1 MAIIKKGI
9 LGGFSNKVGNVVGS
23 SWKGISTMRSLPAS
37 YNDANSDAQKKQ
49 RTAFSYYSE
58 MGSELLTSF
67 IRPVLDPQAKRMSG
81 YNLFVKQNLDAVAN
95 GKINFEEDLPIFSTG
110 RLCEAYLL
118 SAELDQDS
126 SVLSLAWESNVDCT
140 LGEESDSIYAF
151 VFGIGN
157 KVVWAGKVGS
167 RGRPVSG
174 APGLYQ
180 GLQEISCPNFATEDL
195 YYAIVCAYSPRLK
208 EGSNQSKPKTISTT

>member
-37 YNDANSDAQKKQ
+37 YNDANSESQQKQ

-58 MGSELLTSF
+58 IGSELLTSF

-81 YNLFVKQNLDAVAN
+81 YNLFVKQNLDAVSR
-95 GKINFEEDLPIFSTG
+95 GEIVFDEDPPIFSTG
-110 RLCEAYLL
+110 RLCDTYLTA
-118 SAELDQDS
+118 AELDQGS
-126 SVLSLAWESNVDCT
+126 SVLSLEWESNVNCA
-140 LGEESDSIYAF
+140 LGEETDSIYAF
-151 VFGIGN
+151 LFGAGN
-157 KVVWAGKVGS
+157 KVVWAGKVGT
-167 RGRPVSG
+167 RGRAVQG

-180 GLQEISCPNFATEDL
+180 GMEEITCPRFATEDL
-195 YYAIVCAYSPRLK
+195 YYAVVCAYSPRLK
-208 EGSNQSKPKTISTT
+208 EGSNQSKAKAISNV

>member
-37 YNDANSDAQKKQ
+37 YNDANSDAQQKQ

-58 MGSELLTSF
+58 MGSEILTSF

-110 RLCEAYLL
+110 RLCEAYLT
-118 SAELDQDS
+118 SAELDTES
-126 SVLSLAWESNVDCT
+126 SVLSLGWESSLNCA
-140 LGEESDSIYAF
+140 LGEGSDSIYAF
-151 VFGIGN
+151 VFGLGN
-157 KVVWAGKVGS
+157 KIVWAGKVGT
-167 RGRPVSG
+167 RGRELPG
-174 APGLYQ
+174 APGVYQ
-180 GLQEISCPNFATEDL
+180 GLEEISCPNFATEDL
-195 YYAIVCAYSPRLK
+195 YYAVVCAYSPRLK
-208 EGSNQSKPKTISTT
+208 ESSNQSKPKSISTT

>member
-23 SWKGISTMRSLPAS
+23 SWKGISTMRSLPES
-37 YNDANSDAQKKQ
+37 YNDANSEAQQKQ
-49 RTAFSYYSE
+49 RTAFSFYSE

-81 YNLFVKQNLDAVAN
+81 YNLFVKQNLDAVAS
-95 GKINFEEDLPIFSTG
+95 GKLNFQEDLPIFSTG
-110 RLCEAYLL
+110 RLCDVYLTA
-118 SAELDQDS
+118 AELDQDS
-126 SVLSLAWESNVDCT
+126 FVLSLAWESNVNCA

-151 VFGIGN
+151 VFGTEN
-157 KVVWAGKVGS
+157 KVVWAGKVGT
-167 RGRPVSG
+167 RGKVVSG

-180 GLQEISCPNFATEDL
+180 GLEEISCPSFATENL

-208 EGSNQSKPKTISTT
+208 ESSNQSKPKAISIT

>member
-37 YNDANSDAQKKQ
+37 YNDANSESQQKQ

-58 MGSELLTSF
+58 LGSELLTSF

-95 GKINFEEDLPIFSTG
+95 GSIDFKEDPPIFSTG
-110 RLCEAYLL
+110 RLCEVYLT
-118 SAELDQDS
+118 SVGLDQES
-126 SVLSLAWESNVDCT
+126 FVLSLEWESSINCA
-140 LGEESDSIYAF
+140 LGEESDNIYAF
-151 VFGIGN
+151 VFGRGN
-157 KVVWAGKVGS
+157 KVVWAGKVGT
-167 RGRPVSG
+167 RGRAVAG
-174 APGLYQ
+174 APGLYR
-180 GLQEISCPNFATEDL
+180 GIEEISCPNFATQDL
-195 YYAIVCAYSPRLK
+195 VDVVVCAYSPRMK
-208 EGSNQSKPKTISTT
+208 EGSNQSEPKTVSIT

>member
-37 YNDANSDAQKKQ
+37 YNDANSESQQKQ

-58 MGSELLTSF
+58 LGSELLTSF

-95 GKINFEEDLPIFSTG
+95 GSVNFEEDTPIFSTG
-110 RLCEAYLL
+110 RLCETYLL
-118 SAELDQDS
+118 SAEFHQDS
-126 SVLSLAWESNVDCT
+126 SVLFLEWESNVNCA
-140 LGEESDSIYAF
+140 LGEENDSVYAF
-151 VFGIGN
+151 VFGTGN
-157 KVVWAGKVGS
+157 RVVWAGKVGT
-167 RGRPVSG
+167 RGRAVQG
-174 APGLYQ
+174 APGLYK
-180 GLQEISCPNFATEDL
+180 GIEEISCPNFATVPPT
-195 YYAIVCAYSPRLK
+195 YAIVCAYSPRLK
-208 EGSNQSKPKTISTT
+208 EGSNQSKPKEISIA

>member
-23 SWKGISTMRSLPAS
+23 SWKGISTMRSLPSS
-37 YNDANSDAQKKQ
+37 YNDANSEAQQKQ

-58 MGSELLTSF
+58 MGSQLLTSY

-95 GKINFEEDLPIFSTG
+95 GDIIFDEDPPIFSTG
-110 RLCEAYLL
+110 RLCEVYLL
-118 SAELDQDS
+118 SAEHDQDS
-126 SVLSLAWESNVDCT
+126 GVLSLEWESNIDCT

-157 KVVWAGKVGS
+157 KVVWAGKVGT
-167 RGRPVSG
+167 RGRQVAGS
-174 APGLYQ
+174 PGLYQ
-180 GLQEISCPNFATEDL
+180 GIEEISCPNFASEDL
-195 YYAIVCAYSPRLK
+195 YYAVVCAYSPRLK
-208 EGSNQSKPKTISTT
+208 EGSKQSKPKAISIT

>member
-23 SWKGISTMRSLPAS
+23 SWKGISTMRSLPES
-37 YNDANSDAQKKQ
+37 YNDANSEAQQKQ

-81 YNLFVKQNLDAVAN
+81 YNLFVKQNLDAVAKGEIVFDEN
-95 GKINFEEDLPIFSTG
+95 PPIFSTG
-110 RLCEAYLL
+110 RLCEAYLIA
-118 SAELDQDS
+118 AEQDAAS
-126 SVLSLAWESNVDCT
+126 SVLSLEWESNINCA

-151 VFGIGN
+151 VFGANN
-157 KVVWAGKVGS
+157 KVVWAGKVGT
-167 RGRPVSG
+167 RGRAVAG
-174 APGLYQ
+174 APGMYR
-180 GLQEISCPNFATEDL
+180 GLEEISCPNFATEDL
-195 YYAIVCAYSPRLK
+195 YYAVICAYSPRLK
-208 EGSNQSKPKTISTT
+208 EGSNQSKAKAISLS

>member
-37 YNDANSDAQKKQ
+37 YNDANSEAQQKQ
-49 RTAFSYYSE
+49 RTAFSFYSE

-95 GKINFEEDLPIFSTG
+95 GNVNFEESTPIFSTG
-110 RLCEAYLL
+110 RLCEVYLL
-118 SAELDQDS
+118 SAELDQES
-126 SVLSLAWESNVDCT
+126 SVLSLEFESNINCA
-140 LGEESDSIYAF
+140 LGEEGDSIYAF
-151 VFGIGN
+151 VFGATN
-157 KVVWAGKVGS
+157 KVVWAGKVGT
-167 RGRPVSG
+167 RGRAVPG
-174 APGLYQ
+174 APGLFQ
-180 GLQEISCPNFATEDL
+180 GLEEISCPNFATEAIS
-195 YYAIVCAYSPRLK
+195 YAVVCAYSPRLK
-208 EGSNQSKPKTISTT
+208 EGSNQSKPKVVSIT